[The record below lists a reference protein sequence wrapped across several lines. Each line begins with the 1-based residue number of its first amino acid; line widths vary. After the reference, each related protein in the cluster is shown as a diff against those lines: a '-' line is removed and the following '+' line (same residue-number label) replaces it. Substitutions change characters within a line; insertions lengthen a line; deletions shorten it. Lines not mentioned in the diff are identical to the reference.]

1 MTKAINKKVLSAV
14 LFLAMVLNIFSGLA
28 LPASAEDTVAGKWS
42 GSTTAANGT
51 VYSFDLTLEA
61 NGDYTL
67 VNTYKLGEDT
77 YKETENGTYAAA
89 GGKIDF
95 TGDKLIVEAMEATY
109 SADKTS
115 GTVSGDTMTVTR
127 HASFMAKS
135 MGKAAVEITFKQTEK
150 AVTYEDNLKAGKYEL
165 TEESYDAS
173 AFMKLPML
181 ITIDT
186 EKKTFN
192 TQDAR
197 EGKDLANKGFGSYTF
212 DEKTG
217 IYTVTYTADTAE
229 GATASF
235 TYSDKGLTF
244 VTPIYFGKASMNI
257 TDDNGNF
264 IPYTAT
270 PYTEPVKY
278 EDNLKAG
285 KYELT
290 EESYDASA
298 FMKLPMLI
306 TIDTEKKTFNTQD
319 AREGKDFAN
328 KGFGSYTFD
337 EKTGIYTVTY
347 TADTAEGATTSFTYS
362 DKGLTFVMP
371 IYFGKASM
379 NITDENDNFIPYTA
393 KLAEDKDTES
403 TDDKTE
409 EPEKQPESGAAFKE
423 GKYTG
428 TYNKTAMSGVD
439 INYEISAVFADG
451 KYSYDV
457 KVALSNGEYD
467 GQDATKAGTYTVNG
481 SKLTFD
487 EEGPLESAE
496 ITGEGKLKIYGTLS
510 SFAFAPD
517 YADIVWTEDAAP
529 AEADDSTGSK
539 LYKILDGNDQTY
551 QSGSDE
557 DITIRC
563 EGGLQDFTAIRFDG
577 VKMSDDSFSVSE
589 GSTVAV
595 IKATF
600 LKTVSDGTHRVVFE
614 YTDGVSETVKLRV
627 ASAEGTYP
635 DDLVSGDYE
644 LKLEDFDD
652 IAGVHKHP
660 CIITIDKEAGTF
672 IIHDTD
678 DPETDKGSGTVSFD
692 SATGEYTF
700 TYTAGGPETQ
710 EDNTTTFK
718 FADNGLVFTSPLKL
732 GRSMMNVTAED
743 GSFIPYTA
751 KLITAEDNKGGEDN
765 NADNTNAPADS
776 STAVEGG
783 SATSNPKTGTMAGGV
798 MLTLSLA
805 GVMALAVSKKKK

>member
-1 MTKAINKKVLSAV
+1 MRDYLLYKIQIIEGEKIMTKAINKKVLSAV

-229 GATASF
+229 GAMTSF

-244 VTPIYFGKASMNI
+244 VT
-257 TDDNGNF
+257 
-264 IPYTAT
+264 
-270 PYTEPVKY
+270 
-278 EDNLKAG
+278 
-285 KYELT
+285 
-290 EESYDASA
+290 
-298 FMKLPMLI
+298 
-306 TIDTEKKTFNTQD
+306 
-319 AREGKDFAN
+319 
-328 KGFGSYTFD
+328 
-337 EKTGIYTVTY
+337 
-347 TADTAEGATTSFTYS
+347 
-362 DKGLTFVMP
+362 P

-409 EPEKQPESGAAFKE
+409 EPEKQPESDAAFKE

-439 INYEISAVFADG
+439 INYEISAVFDDG

-563 EGGLQDFTAIRFDG
+563 EGELQDFTAIRFDG

-765 NADNTNAPADS
+765 NADNTNAPADNGEKAEGS
-776 STAVEGG
+776 S
-783 SATSNPKTGTMAGGV
+783 STSNPKTGSMAGGV